1 MRELETRF
9 IGRGEVKNFD
19 FKQVECTVH
28 GYIYQVTPP
37 DVNKPHY
44 EVFRRKINERFQ
56 SVSYPKSTAFGRWAW
71 TCTTLA
77 EAREKLAA
85 ISKS

>member
-1 MRELETRF
+1 MKELSKNFE
-9 IGRGEVKNFD
+9 GKGEVRNFF

-28 GYIYQVTPP
+28 GYIYKVSHP
-37 DVNKPHY
+37 DAKKPHY
-44 EVFRRKINERFQ
+44 EAFRRKVNERFQ